1 MKAYETTKIGH
12 HRGNPRLW
20 LQGRK
25 ASRAGFHPGKRFHIR
40 KDVERHM
47 LVLEID
53 AEGSRG
59 VSRKMAGAQEVPV
72 IDINNAE
79 VLSIFDGFA
88 QVRVIA
94 QKMRIVILPCAVEL
108 AKKER
113 LARLRAKIAAAAAIS
128 VGSISHGGG
137 VLDHAMHAG
146 MLAAG
151 VQSRL
156 AFANDIRPE
165 LLEHASVHNSAWDE
179 ETVSLAAPMQQLAFD
194 AWAMDKIGKVEVLCA
209 GIPCSGASRS
219 GRAKRGAGHAEEH
232 PEVGHLIAPFLAIV
246 AKTQPAVVL
255 VENVVPYR
263 TSASMFILRYQL
275 RDLGYQVHETVLQ
288 AADWNVLENRERLC
302 MVAVTEGLDFDFEML
317 RRPEK
322 VERRIAEILEPV
334 AADDE
339 SWSTMTGLLAKQDRD
354 LEKGNNFKMQILTAE
369 STSCPTLTKG
379 YAKRR
384 STDPKLRSSHDP
396 SLLRQFTLLEHAR
409 LKGIPPSLIEGLG
422 LTLGHELMG
431 QSVCYQPFEAVGE
444 LLGLSLLADAGVLPK
459 PHRVSAGVPTG
470 ASLASLVTTAL
481 QCPPMAHPEQLALIE

>member
-59 VSRKMAGAQEVPV
+59 VSRKMAGAQVVPV

-209 GIPCSGASRS
+209 GIPC
-219 GRAKRGAGHAEEH
+219 
-232 PEVGHLIAPFLAIV
+232 
-246 AKTQPAVVL
+246 
-255 VENVVPYR
+255 N
-263 TSASMFILRYQL
+263 
-275 RDLGYQVHETVLQ
+275 
-288 AADWNVLENRERLC
+288 
-302 MVAVTEGLDFDFEML
+302 
-317 RRPEK
+317 
-322 VERRIAEILEPV
+322 
-334 AADDE
+334 
-339 SWSTMTGLLAKQDRD
+339 
-354 LEKGNNFKMQILTAE
+354 
-369 STSCPTLTKG
+369 
-379 YAKRR
+379 
-384 STDPKLRSSHDP
+384 
-396 SLLRQFTLLEHAR
+396 
-409 LKGIPPSLIEGLG
+409 
-422 LTLGHELMG
+422 
-431 QSVCYQPFEAVGE
+431 E
-444 LLGLSLLADAGVLPK
+444 LLHPMLTQSMEFHGCRDTRLGQFL
-459 PHRVSAGVPTG
+459 TG
-470 ASLASLVTTAL
+470 Y
-481 QCPPMAHPEQLALIE
+481 